1 MVQPVS
7 NTMARFVETDVSTRI
22 FRVSTGINEA
32 ISTAANEPSLG
43 MYRLQEHVLS
53 SVPKLVNERQTMED
67 ICERVKGVNFD
78 MEYDMEAV
86 RSMTKITTFKNVLS
100 NLHKAIEMRQLL
112 IKREMEQ
119 KMQAQQQ
126 HLPPPR
132 PNYGSIESSPTI
144 LRRDNYNTS
153 INNPTPTETIRD
165 FSSFSGVNIE
175 PKKF

>member
-22 FRVSTGINEA
+22 LRVSTGINEA
-32 ISTAANEPSLG
+32 IATAANEPSLG
-43 MYRLQEHVLS
+43 MFRLQEHVLN
-53 SVPKLVNERQTMED
+53 SVPKLVNERQTMEE

-86 RSMTKITTFKNVLS
+86 QSMTKITTFKNVLS
-100 NLHKAIEMRQLL
+100 SLHKAIEIRQLL
-112 IKREMEQ
+112 IKREMKQ
-119 KMQAQQQ
+119 KMEAQQ

-132 PNYGSIESSPTI
+132 PNYGSIDTSPTI
-144 LRRDNYNTS
+144 LRRENYSTS

-165 FSSFSGVNIE
+165 FSSYSGVNIE